1 MKRHKKIKF
10 VGARLAP
17 EIIKMIDQT
26 AKEGRIDR
34 SAALKEL
41 VQYGRQKL
49 LEKNAIEFY
58 REGKISVDKAADM
71 LSITVSETMKLL
83 SNAGIRSEETLEEYK
98 EGLKLLLGA

>member
-1 MKRHKKIKF
+1 MKKEF
-10 VGARLAP
+10 VGARLEP
-17 EIIKMIDQT
+17 EIVKMIDQT

-49 LEKNAIEFY
+49 LEKKAVEFY
-58 REGKISVDKAADM
+58 REGKISVDKAAEM

-98 EGLKLLLGA
+98 GGLKLLLGS